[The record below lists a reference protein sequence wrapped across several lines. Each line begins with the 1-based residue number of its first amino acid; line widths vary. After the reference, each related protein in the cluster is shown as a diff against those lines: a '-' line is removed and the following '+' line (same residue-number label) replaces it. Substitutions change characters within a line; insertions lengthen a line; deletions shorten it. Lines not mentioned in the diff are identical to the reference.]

1 MPRKPSRKHHR
12 AAASCEEDSP
22 LLGVLNPV
30 APTENQ
36 QSLEE
41 TGLNNEQQQ
50 IKNRPQQQ
58 VGNLEELALGSSLQ
72 QERIMNN
79 PLGNWEEFARALL
92 NTRPAVPQFHGL
104 DFEDPKKYV
113 KKCDVYAQTYNLA
126 EAEKVPTL
134 QKGLLG
140 EAKEWWMCYT
150 AMEVDYEKYKSLVR
164 SRWDSPSIRTAL
176 LTKLYGDKQGAT
188 ESVGSFLESKYRL
201 FQRLPPNDSEAKKIG
216 AITSLLRPSIRRF
229 VKLQHVEDYA
239 ALFAQ
244 AIDAERDDEEE
255 RAEKMNATGKRT
267 ERSEKPLPKYWSCSG
282 KHFAKDCPQKN
293 TPEGSCRG
301 AGSSSALSDECQ

>member
-104 DFEDPKKYV
+104 DFEDPKKRKLQRSRFIFGTLRRMSITATQVTRGYQRDDTASGGETV
-113 KKCDVYAQTYNLA
+113 TKQPRQVTWQRKASDPLSQMSIEKSSSGPVRVESGGLVSEVALDESEDHRRRINALGCQRSVPKSRTMLIVSKEVLSHLTNSVAAEEARTSTRQHPSQPLSTLGKACSSLKLQREGPRRYYRSNLA
-126 EAEKVPTL
+126 
-134 QKGLLG
+134 
-140 EAKEWWMCYT
+140 
-150 AMEVDYEKYKSLVR
+150 
-164 SRWDSPSIRTAL
+164 
-176 LTKLYGDKQGAT
+176 
-188 ESVGSFLESKYRL
+188 
-201 FQRLPPNDSEAKKIG
+201 
-216 AITSLLRPSIRRF
+216 
-229 VKLQHVEDYA
+229 
-239 ALFAQ
+239 
-244 AIDAERDDEEE
+244 
-255 RAEKMNATGKRT
+255 
-267 ERSEKPLPKYWSCSG
+267 
-282 KHFAKDCPQKN
+282 
-293 TPEGSCRG
+293 
-301 AGSSSALSDECQ
+301 SSSSK